1 MNGEL
6 KYMELNSMT
15 HNKLKEIITQRGEK
29 GFRAEQIFRYFHQQ
43 DGQGIMEM
51 GQVPL
56 SLREE
61 LSSSYTV
68 NNIKILHKFKSES
81 DGTIKYLF
89 LLPDDNIIESVVMG
103 YAHGYSQCISTQ
115 VGCKMG
121 CSFCASTKDGLVRN
135 LTAAEM
141 ANQIYEAEKDLGV
154 RISNVVLMGSGEP
167 LDNYENV
174 VDFFDI
180 INSKLG
186 RNISLRSI
194 TLSTCGIIP
203 GIYKLAQENIPITL
217 SISLHSPFDEKRAEI
232 MPIAKKYCLKDL
244 MEALRHYSDT
254 TNRRITFEYTLIKG
268 TNDGEEEAKEIAR
281 LLNGMLAHVNLIP
294 LNPIREYN
302 EGRPDKNHVLKFQSM
317 LKKLGVAT
325 TIRREMGSDISA
337 SCGQLRRSVLE
348 EK

>member
-1 MNGEL
+1 
-6 KYMELNSMT
+6 MELNSLT
-15 HNKLKEIITQRGEK
+15 YGRLKEMIINSGEK

-43 DGQGIMEM
+43 DGQDIMDI
-51 GQVPL
+51 GQIPIK
-56 SLREE
+56 LRES
-61 LSSSYTV
+61 LNSSYSV
-68 NNIKILHKFKSES
+68 NMIKTLHWFKSEV

-89 LLPDDNIIESVVMG
+89 LLPDGNIIESVVMS

-115 VGCKMG
+115 VGCRMG
-121 CSFCASTKDGLVRN
+121 CSFCASTKEGLVRN
-135 LTAAEM
+135 LSSAEM
-141 ANQIYEAEKDLGV
+141 VNQIYEAEKDLGI
-154 RISNVVLMGSGEP
+154 RISNIVLMGSGEP

-180 INSKLG
+180 INSKFG
-186 RNISLRSI
+186 RNISLRNI
-194 TLSTCGIIP
+194 TLSTCGIVP

-232 MPIAKKYCLKDL
+232 MPIAKKYGLKEL
-244 MEALRHYSDT
+244 MDALRYYSDT

-268 TNDGEEEAKEIAR
+268 TNDGEKEAREIAR
-281 LLNGMLAHVNLIP
+281 LLKGMLAHVNLIP
-294 LNPIREYN
+294 LNPIKEYN
-302 EGRPDKNHVLKFQSM
+302 EGRPDKDNVLKFQSM

>member
-6 KYMELNSMT
+6 KSMELNSMT
-15 HNKLKEIITQRGEK
+15 HSKLKEIVLESGEK
-29 GFRAEQIFRYFHQQ
+29 GFRAEQIFRFFHQQ
-43 DGQGIMEM
+43 DGLDILEIDQI
-51 GQVPL
+51 PL
-56 SLREE
+56 KLRED
-61 LSSSYTV
+61 LSGSYTV
-68 NNIKILHKFKSES
+68 NRMKVLHKFKSET
-81 DGTIKYLF
+81 DGTVKYLF
-89 LLPDDNIIESVVMG
+89 LLPDGNIIESVVMS
-103 YAHGYSQCISTQ
+103 YSHGYSQCISTQ

-121 CSFCASTKDGLVRN
+121 CSFCASTKEGLVRN

-154 RISNVVLMGSGEP
+154 RISNIVLMGSGEP
-167 LDNYENV
+167 LDNYDNV

-180 INSKLG
+180 INSKFG

-194 TLSTCGIIP
+194 TLSTCGIVP

-232 MPIAKKYCLKDL
+232 MPIAKKYQLKDL

-268 TNDGEEEAKEIAR
+268 TNDGEEEAREIAK
-281 LLNGMLAHVNLIP
+281 LLKGMLAHVNLIP
-294 LNPIREYN
+294 LNPIREYS

-325 TIRREMGSDISA
+325 TVRREMGADISA

>member
-1 MNGEL
+1 
-6 KYMELNSMT
+6 MELNSLT
-15 HNKLKEIITQRGEK
+15 YGRLKEMIINSGEK

-43 DGQGIMEM
+43 DGQDIMDI
-51 GQVPL
+51 GQIPIK
-56 SLREE
+56 LRES
-61 LSSSYTV
+61 LNSSYSV
-68 NNIKILHKFKSES
+68 NMIKTLHRFKSEV

-89 LLPDDNIIESVVMG
+89 LLPDGNIIESVVMS

-115 VGCKMG
+115 VGCRMG
-121 CSFCASTKDGLVRN
+121 CSFCASTKEGLVRN
-135 LTAAEM
+135 LSSAEM
-141 ANQIYEAEKDLGV
+141 VNQIYEAEKDLGI
-154 RISNVVLMGSGEP
+154 RISNIVLMGSGEP

-180 INSKLG
+180 INSKFG
-186 RNISLRSI
+186 RNISLRNI
-194 TLSTCGIIP
+194 TLSTCGIVP

-232 MPIAKKYCLKDL
+232 MPIAKKYGLKEL
-244 MEALRHYSDT
+244 MDALRYYSDT

-268 TNDGEEEAKEIAR
+268 TNDGEKEAREIAR
-281 LLNGMLAHVNLIP
+281 LLKGMLAHVNLIP
-294 LNPIREYN
+294 LNPIKEYN
-302 EGRPDKNHVLKFQSM
+302 EGRPDKDNVLKFQSM

>member
-1 MNGEL
+1 
-6 KYMELNSMT
+6 MELNSLT
-15 HNKLKEIITQRGEK
+15 YDRLKEMIINSGEK

-43 DGQGIMEM
+43 DVQNIMDM
-51 GQVPL
+51 GQIPIG
-56 SLREE
+56 LRES
-61 LSSSYTV
+61 LNSSHSV
-68 NNIKILHKFKSES
+68 NMIKTLHRFKSEL

-89 LLPDDNIIESVVMG
+89 LLPDGNIIESVVMS

-115 VGCKMG
+115 VGCRMG
-121 CSFCASTKDGLVRN
+121 CSFCASTKEGLVRN
-135 LTAAEM
+135 LSSAEM
-141 ANQIYEAEKDLGV
+141 VNQIYEAEKDLGI
-154 RISNVVLMGSGEP
+154 RISNIVLMGSGEP

-180 INSKLG
+180 INSKFG
-186 RNISLRSI
+186 RNISLRNI
-194 TLSTCGIIP
+194 TLSTCGIVP

-232 MPIAKKYCLKDL
+232 MPIAKKYGLKEL
-244 MEALRHYSDT
+244 MDALRHYSDT

-268 TNDGEEEAKEIAR
+268 TNDGEKEAREIAR
-281 LLNGMLAHVNLIP
+281 LLKGMLAHVNLIP
-294 LNPIREYN
+294 LNPIKEYN
-302 EGRPDKNHVLKFQSM
+302 EGRPDKDNVLKFQSM

-325 TIRREMGSDISA
+325 TIRRERGSDISA

>member
-1 MNGEL
+1 
-6 KYMELNSMT
+6 MEINSMT
-15 HNKLKEIITQRGEK
+15 HSSLKETITKLGEK

-43 DGQGIMEM
+43 DGQSIMDIDII
-51 GQVPL
+51 PIK
-56 SLREE
+56 LREE
-61 LSSSYTV
+61 LTSYYTV
-68 NNIKILHKFKSES
+68 NSLRILHKLKSEV

-89 LLPDDNIIESVVMG
+89 LLPDDNIIEGVVMS
-103 YAHGYSQCISTQ
+103 YSHGYSMCISTQ

-121 CSFCASTKDGLVRN
+121 CSFCASTKEGLVRN

-141 ANQIYEAEKDLGV
+141 VNQIYEAEKDLGI

-186 RNISLRSI
+186 RNISLRNI
-194 TLSTCGIIP
+194 TLSTCGIVP
-203 GIYKLAQENIPITL
+203 GIYKLAKKNIPITL
-217 SISLHSPFDEKRAEI
+217 SISLHSPFDDKRAEI
-232 MPIAKKYCLKDL
+232 MPIANKYGLEEL
-244 MEALRHYSDT
+244 MEALRHYSAI

-268 TNDGEEEAKEIAR
+268 TNDGEKEAIEIAR

-302 EGRPDKNHVLKFQSM
+302 EGRPDKDHVLKFQSM
-317 LKKLGVAT
+317 LKKLGVIA

>member
-1 MNGEL
+1 MEINGL
-6 KYMELNSMT
+6 T
-15 HNKLKEIITQRGEK
+15 HSSLKELVIKYGEK

-43 DGQGIMEM
+43 DGLNIMDIDIIP
-51 GQVPL
+51 QK
-56 SLREE
+56 LREE
-61 LSSSYTV
+61 LASYYTV
-68 NNIKILHKFKSES
+68 NSLKILHKFKSEV

-89 LLPDDNIIESVVMG
+89 LLPDDNIIEGVVMN
-103 YAHGYSQCISTQ
+103 YSHGYSMCISTQ

-121 CSFCASTKDGLVRN
+121 CSFCASTKEGLVRN

-141 ANQIYEAEKDLGV
+141 ANQIYEAEKELGI

-167 LDNYENV
+167 LDNYDNV

-180 INSKLG
+180 INSKFG
-186 RNISLRSI
+186 RNISMRNI
-194 TLSTCGIIP
+194 TLSTCGIVP
-203 GIYKLAQENIPITL
+203 GIYKLAKKNIPITL
-217 SISLHSPFDEKRAEI
+217 SISLHSPFDDKRAEI
-232 MPIAKKYCLKDL
+232 MPIAKKYGLEEL
-244 MEALRHYSDT
+244 MEALRHYST
-254 TNRRITFEYTLIKG
+254 ATNRRITFEYTLIKG
-268 TNDGEEEAKEIAR
+268 TNDGEKEAREIAR

-302 EGRPDKNHVLKFQSM
+302 EGRPDKDHVLKFQSM
-317 LKKLGVAT
+317 LKKLGVVA